1 MFLGQKNVLFR
12 LVPSG
17 VNTDLAK
24 RDKHGILGDRQA
36 KKLPQ
41 RGSFLW
47 WRAEARFSPL
57 GAVYKMLTAASTS
70 SCVSV
75 WPSCAFTTMLLW

>member
-1 MFLGQKNVLFR
+1 MLFR

-24 RDKHGILGDRQA
+24 RDKHGIFGVRQA

-41 RGSFLW
+41 RGSFL
-47 WRAEARFSPL
+47 AEKV
-57 GAVYKMLTAASTS
+57 AVGVVLQVADGFIFACNETDAVFAGI
-70 SCVSV
+70 
-75 WPSCAFTTMLLW
+75 